1 MTHRRLIVLS
11 AWVAPMTARAGFW
24 NTVSSA
30 FSSNPDVIV
39 VGAGAAGL
47 AAAVEAADAGAKC
60 WYSKNSTKSAA
71 TH

>member
-1 MTHRRLIVLS
+1 MTQRRLFVLC
-11 AWVAPMTARAGFW
+11 ACLVPVTARAGFW

-47 AAAVEAADAGAKC
+47 AAAVEAADAGANGTRK
-60 WYSKNSTKSAA
+60 A
-71 TH
+71 T